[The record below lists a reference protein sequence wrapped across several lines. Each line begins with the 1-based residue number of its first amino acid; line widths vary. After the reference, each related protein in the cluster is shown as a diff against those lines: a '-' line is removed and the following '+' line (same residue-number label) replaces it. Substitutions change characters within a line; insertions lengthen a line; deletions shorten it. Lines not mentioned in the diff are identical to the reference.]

1 MYVRKC
7 HRWALQFKDRGAFSF
22 SRRERPHVWQKDE
35 WGVTPIALT
44 NGVEY
49 GERANTAG
57 EDTIFTLVQ
66 EIKQ

>member
-1 MYVRKC
+1 MCVNATGGLCSSKTVE
-7 HRWALQFKDRGAFSF
+7 HSPSAGVKGLT
-22 SRRERPHVWQKDE
+22 VWQKDE

>member
-1 MYVRKC
+1 MKG
-7 HRWALQFKDRGAFSF
+7 LT
-22 SRRERPHVWQKDE
+22 VWQKDE